1 MADIEAVHSLRGNDA
16 ACWQEAVQLYNVK
29 QKKGSSSRKY
39 IHLSTTDNS
48 EHGTKDHAQ
57 EHARELMVTAIRS
70 YQMLKKKRGPFAVTL
85 IRICNNLRQ
94 YSHAVNVLVQ
104 CDPTIAA
111 LVWGSVRLLLQMGEE
126 EERSSRIAGEGIL
139 EIIRHAGRWEQVSAI
154 SDLLNSARLR
164 KALVALYVTVL
175 DFLLSSTEWLSRGAL
190 GRKLH
195 S

>member
-1 MADIEAVHSLRGNDA
+1 M
-16 ACWQEAVQLYNVK
+16 
-29 QKKGSSSRKY
+29 
-39 IHLSTTDNS
+39 
-48 EHGTKDHAQ
+48 
-57 EHARELMVTAIRS
+57 
-70 YQMLKKKRGPFAVTL
+70 F
-85 IRICNNLRQ
+85 
-94 YSHAVNVLVQ
+94 
-104 CDPTIAA
+104 
-111 LVWGSVRLLLQMGEE
+111 QMGEE